1 MTGSI
6 FACYF
11 QALLSQDSPLSGY
24 SWYEYLH
31 DTYHNI
37 EGNFFIDT
45 QSLYG
50 KENNSMTGSVTL
62 EELYQCRS
70 QRAQALHDAGQK
82 VIGYFCCYVPDEIIA
97 AFDMLPYRIQ
107 GSQNEPIDQADVH
120 METMAC
126 PFARSCFNLALK
138 GKYDFLDGFVIP
150 HTCDTLEHLYV
161 IWQETR
167 PLSLTHFVNVPHM
180 LSPSSATFYRQEL
193 NTFIVALKTWSG
205 QKLDTGKLREAV
217 RVYNSRRA
225 ALRDLYELRK
235 ADPPLV
241 SGAEVTKAVVA
252 GMGIP
257 ATEHIELIRAFITEV
272 KARQKAKKD
281 QRPRIFL
288 WGNELDD
295 AAFIR
300 LVEESGAQVVMDD
313 LCTGTRFFWEDV
325 PETEDPLD
333 GIVTRYL
340 NTHCPRT
347 NLPQAA
353 TREADLE
360 NRFGHIGRFVREWKV
375 NGVIFYI
382 VRYCDTCELEGPD
395 LREYL
400 QGMKLPVLMIEDDYS
415 TSTIGQLRTRVQAFL
430 EMIA

>member
-1 MTGSI
+1 MTASTR
-6 FACYF
+6 
-11 QALLSQDSPLSGY
+11 L
-24 SWYEYLH
+24 
-31 DTYHNI
+31 
-37 EGNFFIDT
+37 
-45 QSLYG
+45 
-50 KENNSMTGSVTL
+50 KEIYRTRG
-62 EELYQCRS
+62 
-70 QRAQALHDAGQK
+70 QRAQAFHDAGRK
-82 VIGYFCCYVPDEIIA
+82 VIGYFCCFVPDEIIA

-107 GSQNEPIDQADVH
+107 GSQTEPIDQADAH
-120 METMAC
+120 IETMAC
-126 PFARSCFNLALK
+126 PYARSCFNLALK
-138 GKYDFLDGFVIP
+138 NRYDFFDGFVVP
-150 HTCDTLEHLYV
+150 HTCDTLEQLYV
-161 IWQETR
+161 IWEQTK
-167 PLSLTHFVNVPHM
+167 PASLNHFINVPHM
-180 LSPSSATFYRQEL
+180 RSAGSETFYRQEL
-193 NTFIVALKTWSG
+193 NAFIAALEAWSG
-205 QKLDTGKLREAV
+205 QKMSREKLKEAV
-217 RVYNSRRA
+217 KMQNRRRA
-225 ALRDLYELRK
+225 ALRELYALRQS
-235 ADPPLV
+235 DPPLV
-241 SGAEVTKAVVA
+241 SGTEVTEAVVA

-257 ATEHIELIRAFITEV
+257 AAEHIDLLRDFISEV
-272 KARQKAKKD
+272 KARPTTKKD

-300 LVEESGAQVVMDD
+300 LIEESGADVVMDD

-333 GIVTRYL
+333 GIVKRYL

-353 TREADLE
+353 TRAEDLE
-360 NRFGHIGRFVREWKV
+360 NRFGYIGRFIREWSV

-400 QGMKLPVLMIEDDYS
+400 QGMKQPVLMIEDDYS